1 MLPKRD
7 FLGTQAQP
15 LGIRS
20 QCPPPPQPCG
30 KTIIANF
37 AFWRWHHRGPPRGTE
52 GERETILNI
61 QQGIFTV
68 QGETPKSWRCIS
80 CCSIR

>member
-37 AFWRWHHRGPPRGTE
+37 AFWRWHH
-52 GERETILNI
+52 
-61 QQGIFTV
+61 TV
-68 QGETPKSWRCIS
+68 EKRA
-80 CCSIR
+80 

>member
-37 AFWRWHHRGPPRGTE
+37 AFWRWHHTVE
-52 GERETILNI
+52 NILSI
-61 QQGIFTV
+61 AARIHHAVAAQIVRLTYGIKRPA
-68 QGETPKSWRCIS
+68 GK
-80 CCSIR
+80 

>member
-37 AFWRWHHRGPPRGTE
+37 AFWRWHHTRHSGKYYT
-52 GERETILNI
+52 
-61 QQGIFTV
+61 QGS
-68 QGETPKSWRCIS
+68 EIS
-80 CCSIR
+80 DAINFL

>member
-37 AFWRWHHRGPPRGTE
+37 AFWRWHHAMENFFVFFPCYGRFSSTAWKTWPCPSSPCPLKIKYGG
-52 GERETILNI
+52 
-61 QQGIFTV
+61 
-68 QGETPKSWRCIS
+68 
-80 CCSIR
+80 

>member
-37 AFWRWHHRGPPRGTE
+37 AFWRWHHLWKT
-52 GERETILNI
+52 
-61 QQGIFTV
+61 FFHTV
-68 QGETPKSWRCIS
+68 ENYEPSVAEIIPS
-80 CCSIR
+80 H